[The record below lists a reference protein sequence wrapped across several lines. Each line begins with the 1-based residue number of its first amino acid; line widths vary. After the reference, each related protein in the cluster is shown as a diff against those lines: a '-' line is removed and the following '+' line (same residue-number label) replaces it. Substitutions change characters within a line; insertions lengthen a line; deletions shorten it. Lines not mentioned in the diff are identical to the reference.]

1 MAFASLIVGFGVV
14 GLIAVVSQ
22 YVFAYLQSPLKKI
35 PGPWLAKFSDLW
47 RLINAYEKKHIT
59 TQQALHDKYGDY
71 VQLGPNVVSIS
82 DPQAVKTIYSTRGTF
97 VKSEFYAINDA
108 MQDGKIIQNIFGTRS
123 NQFHSRY
130 IRPIQKLYTFTA
142 AKEYEAVMDK
152 TLTGFSHQLETR
164 FMEGANQGVTCDIA
178 DWVSYLTWDILGEMT
193 FSKPFGF
200 METAT
205 DVGGML
211 ATAERTMDYQS
222 VIGQMPALD
231 KWLAKNP
238 RLASKFP
245 AFAVAAGFCV
255 ERFMERMQSLDQFEG
270 KADFTNHFLRA
281 KQEHPTVVTDNEVIA
296 YMIINVLGGGDT
308 TSITIKAI
316 IYHTL
321 KNPAVHRRLVQELRA
336 ANLTY
341 PAPFTSLE
349 GLPYLDACIKEGLRI
364 HPVVGHIME
373 RIVPSAGL
381 ALTNGVTLP
390 PGTIVGVNPWV
401 VHRRADIYGSDPYE
415 FRPERWLPLGD
426 ESPAA
431 YEARLKRMNDAD
443 LSFGK
448 GNRVCLGRPLALVEM
463 AKIVASLFG
472 KYDIELEDREAV
484 WEVHPQWFVWP
495 HKIRVKLSRC

>member
-1 MAFASLIVGFGVV
+1 
-14 GLIAVVSQ
+14 
-22 YVFAYLQSPLKKI
+22 
-35 PGPWLAKFSDLW
+35 
-47 RLINAYEKKHIT
+47 
-59 TQQALHDKYGDY
+59 
-71 VQLGPNVVSIS
+71 
-82 DPQAVKTIYSTRGTF
+82 
-97 VKSEFYAINDA
+97 

-222 VIGQMPALD
+222 VVSPLPFSALPPPPLPTPPLPNPTQSRPFLSPFTQSHNVVPQIGQMPALD

-245 AFAVAAGFCV
+245 AFAVTAGFCV

-472 KYDIELEDREAV
+472 KYDVSTVVYFTSVCVSRYMRALRFRPSGCV
-484 WEVHPQWFVWP
+484 YVHTLRAIHPY
-495 HKIRVKLSRC
+495 IRIRKPS